1 MPMLIASNKGKPM
14 KRLLLA
20 SAAVLGLASTVGI
33 ANAAP
38 VIATSIEI
46 WGADTPGAN
55 SGSISQQGLPT
66 ASMLF
71 GGPLPLITNNPGNV
85 SDPINYNDSTDNTI
99 GGFFTTAGQ
108 TPPPNCQPAG
118 QCQGVTLS
126 LGNFAHATLFEFS
139 FTAPSNGTLSVTH
152 DDGISLFVAGT
163 EPNGTNLIP
172 NQFAPTT
179 NQNGSAALTGGVT
192 YDLWY
197 SEGNGLPAVLQTNFV
212 PSTSA
217 PEPASLTL
225 LGSALIG
232 LGWLGRRRSKR
243 A

>member
-1 MPMLIASNKGKPM
+1 M

-20 SAAVLGLASTVGI
+20 SALLGAAGAIGS

-46 WGADTPGAN
+46 WGADTPGNN
-55 SGSISQQGLPT
+55 SGSIAQQGLPT
-66 ASMLF
+66 ASQLF

-85 SDPINYNDSTDNTI
+85 NDPINYNDSTDNTI

-108 TPPPNCQPAG
+108 TAPPNCQPGG
-118 QCQGVTLS
+118 QCQTVTLS
-126 LGNFAHATLFEFS
+126 TGGFAHSTLFEFQ
-139 FTAPSNGTLSVTH
+139 FTVATSGMLSVTH

-163 EPNGTNLIP
+163 EPGGTNLIP
-172 NQFAPTT
+172 GQSAPTT
-179 NQNGSAALTGGVT
+179 VQTGTATLAAGT

-197 SEGNGLPAVLQTNFV
+197 NEDNGLPAVLTTNFV
-212 PSTSA
+212 PSVTA

-225 LGSALIG
+225 IGSALIG
-232 LGWLGRRRSKR
+232 LGWLGRRRRKS